1 MNIEHRL
8 YPYPVLSYFSDDY
21 INSSFTSS
29 LNIIRRNE
37 SIIFELDAKTDNE
50 GLLKLIEEGFAEY
63 IFHIECPST
72 SYRNI
77 ITSSNGSKTVV
88 INESLLN
95 NKVNVC
101 FFIVAK
107 KDIGNFVNKDF
118 NSDYENLSFY
128 VEKANILAI
137 ARQFNINIEKEKDNL
152 AQVPSI
158 FLIIKRGDN
167 ERKRIEIDMLQE
179 KIEISLS
186 KDDYENYLIFSS
198 GNYQSLLHSSIIFP
212 SLVYV
217 FENLKTIDMETI
229 EDLRWFKTI
238 KKVLS
243 NLNIEMDKESLDSM
257 VSYDVAQKIINY
269 PVNRSLFALLSL
281 NNGEE
286 EDE

>member
-8 YPYPVLSYFSDDY
+8 YPYHVLSYFSDDY

-167 ERKRIEIDMLQE
+167 ERKGIEIDMLQE

>member
-1 MNIEHRL
+1 MNIEHKL
-8 YPYPVLSYFSDDY
+8 HPYPVLSYFSDDY

-29 LNIIRRNE
+29 LNIIHRNE

-167 ERKRIEIDMLQE
+167 ERKGIEIDMLQE

-212 SLVYV
+212 SLIYV
-217 FENLKTIDMETI
+217 FENLKTIEMETI

>member
-167 ERKRIEIDMLQE
+167 ERKGIEIDMLQE

>member
-167 ERKRIEIDMLQE
+167 ERKGIEIDMLQE

-186 KDDYENYLIFSS
+186 KDDYENYLIFSN

>member
-167 ERKRIEIDMLQE
+167 ERKGIEIDMLQE

-186 KDDYENYLIFSS
+186 KDDYENYLIFST

-229 EDLRWFKTI
+229 EDLRWFNTI

-243 NLNIEMDKESLDSM
+243 NLNI
-257 VSYDVAQKIINY
+257 
-269 PVNRSLFALLSL
+269 
-281 NNGEE
+281 
-286 EDE
+286 